1 MRQHHDIAL
10 PNGVRPGDRVSGDV
24 PVRGRQLRHGSAP
37 RRSYAGEPCLH
48 ELVAAQA
55 ARAPDRIAVSCAGA
69 TLTYGDLLDRARG
82 LAGHL
87 QALGVGPE
95 TRVGICAERSLEL
108 VVGVL
113 GTLTA
118 GAAYVPLDP
127 SYPAERL
134 AYMLA
139 HAEVPVL
146 LAQERLTQVLPPHRA
161 R

>member
-1 MRQHHDIAL
+1 MKQRHDISL
-10 PNGVRPGDRVSGDV
+10 PERVSAGDRV
-24 PVRGRQLRHGSAP
+24 RGQAAARKRQLPHGNAP
-37 RRSYAGEPCLH
+37 RRVFSGEACLH

-55 ARAPDRIAVSCAGA
+55 ARTPHRVAVSCEGRE
-69 TLTYGDLLDRARG
+69 LTYGELLERARG

-87 QALGVGPE
+87 RELGVGPE

-134 AYMLA
+134 AYMLEDA
-139 HAEVPVL
+139 GV
-146 LAQERLTQVLPPHRA
+146 
-161 R
+161 

>member
-1 MRQHHDIAL
+1 MKQRHDIAL
-10 PNGVRPGDRVSGDV
+10 PAGVRQGDRVSAGIHA
-24 PVRGRQLRHGSAP
+24 RKRQLRPGNAT
-37 RRSYAGEPCLH
+37 RRAYAGEACLH

-55 ARAPDRIAVSCAGA
+55 ARTPDRIAVSCAG
-69 TLTYGDLLDRARG
+69 TVLTYGELLDRARR

-134 AYMLA
+134 AYMVEDA
-139 HAEVPVL
+139 GVPVL
-146 LAQERLTQVLPPHRA
+146 LAQEKLTALLPP
-161 R
+161 

>member
-24 PVRGRQLRHGSAP
+24 SVRGRQPGHGNAP
-37 RRSYAGEPCLH
+37 GRSYAGEDCLH

-55 ARAPDRIAVSCAGA
+55 ARAPDRIAVSCGGA
-69 TLTYGDLLDRARG
+69 ALTYGELLDRARR

-113 GTLTA
+113 GTLAA

-134 AYMLA
+134 AYMVEDA
-139 HAEVPVL
+139 GVPVL
-146 LAQERLTQVLPPHRA
+146 LAQEKLTALLPP
-161 R
+161 